1 MCYIYIYYIKAIQK
15 DKRVRYTDQGGFKIF
30 PIFKLLFL
38 KRVLAFPL
46 GKKNLF
52 LNLIQI

>member
-1 MCYIYIYYIKAIQK
+1 MCYIHIYYIKAIQK

-46 GKKNLF
+46 GKKISF
-52 LNLIQI
+52 